1 MRSSTWFL
9 VLALTATASNAARI
23 DMKDPRR
30 AVGTEDGVRVD
41 AQLTTE
47 FVAPRAPIGVT
58 YQIHNLSPRTIAVAD
73 RSCEASYD
81 SDTATIT
88 LSVGSEVPA
97 GGEMPRLVIIH
108 SGEART
114 FTAGAT
120 VHSTL
125 RQQRIARPA
134 FVQIQVNVLRDAAPF
149 TALRAGIA
157 LTDDDFDQWLK
168 LNESIVLNT
177 IPVRYRAEETQAADA
192 SRR

>member
-1 MRSSTWFL
+1 
-9 VLALTATASNAARI
+9 
-23 DMKDPRR
+23 MKDPRR

-47 FVAPRAPIGVT
+47 FVSPHASIGIT

-81 SDTATIT
+81 SETATIT
-88 LSVGSEVPA
+88 LSVGSEVPN
-97 GGEMPRLVIIH
+97 GGAMPRLLTIP
-108 SGEART
+108 SGETRT
-114 FTAGAT
+114 FTTGAT
-120 VHSTL
+120 VHSSL
-125 RQQRIARPA
+125 RGERVARPA
-134 FVQIQVNVLRDAAPF
+134 FVEIHVNVLRDATPF

-157 LTDDDFDQWLK
+157 LSDDDFDHWLK

>member
-1 MRSSTWFL
+1 MRRSTWFL
-9 VLALTATASNAARI
+9 VIALTAIAADAARI

-30 AVGTEDGVRVD
+30 AVGTEDGVRID

-47 FVAPRAPIGVT
+47 FVSPRAPIGVT

-88 LSVGSEVPA
+88 LSVGSEVPT
-97 GGEMPRLVIIH
+97 GGEMPRLLFIR
-108 SGEART
+108 SGETRT
-114 FTAGAT
+114 FSAGAA
-120 VHSTL
+120 VQAALH
-125 RQQRIARPA
+125 QQRTARPA
-134 FVQIQVNVLRDAAPF
+134 FVQIQVNVLRDATPF
-149 TALRAGIA
+149 TALRAGVT
-157 LTDDDFDQWLK
+157 LSDDDFDQWLK